1 MFPIIAISLIEK
13 CKLKI
18 RFFFTSFFSY
28 CNLWYQGLTKCF
40 KKTVSAF
47 ELNNF
52 TDVYRLFSGQKC
64 ICDKEYFCNVITIS
78 SFVSHAS

>member
-18 RFFFTSFFSY
+18 RFFFHFLLFLLQSTVSRFDEMF
-28 CNLWYQGLTKCF
+28 K

-52 TDVYRLFSGQKC
+52 TSD
-64 ICDKEYFCNVITIS
+64 
-78 SFVSHAS
+78 FVSSLFGLRVHL

>member
-18 RFFFTSFFSY
+18 RFFFLTSFFSY
-28 CNLWYQGLTKCF
+28 CNLRYQGLTKCF

-52 TDVYRLFSGQKC
+52 TGD
-64 ICDKEYFCNVITIS
+64 
-78 SFVSHAS
+78 FVSSLFGLRVHL